1 MVTQQGLSRQRW
13 DETLDWMIE
22 EQGMDELPGDDREAI
37 LKYLRPIMGVTPAFK
52 TNAY

>member
-1 MVTQQGLSRQRW
+1 
-13 DETLDWMIE
+13 MIE

-37 LKYLRPIMGVTPAFK
+37 LKYLSTYYGGVTPAFK